1 MSLRARCT
9 ILVAIG
15 GVCGARVAPAQRIT
29 SSVDVSGTGV
39 WYADTIRSAG
49 TSVSPAV
56 RLDWSRATLGAT
68 TTLSRLGGGMS
79 VQGDLAPS
87 VFTPT
92 VGPAALEFAG
102 ALGGSTHE
110 DGSRTGQLLALSR
123 LHLVSANHGLW
134 LGGGVGRSWDGVS
147 WRGVRQAEIGAWA
160 ERNALT
166 ALASVTP
173 VVVDDT
179 IRYADLQAA
188 VRAPFGAYDV
198 GLTTGLR
205 TGASGPAVGGSA
217 RAWGIVSALAWI
229 SPRVAV
235 VAAAGSYPVDFTQGF
250 PGGRFVSV
258 ALRIA
263 SANARAV
270 SRPVASAR
278 TERATEHG
286 DDRPVDDHAR
296 AAGVRAFEV
305 HTQLPGQSLREIRVL
320 APTARRVELS
330 ADFTGWQPIALS
342 PAGGGWWSVARKLD
356 PGTYQLNLRVDGGAW
371 LAPPGLLASR
381 DEFDGVVGILTIE

>member
-1 MSLRARCT
+1 

-173 VVVDDT
+173 VVVTTRFDT
-179 IRYADLQAA
+179 RIFKR
-188 VRAPFGAYDV
+188 PC
-198 GLTTGLR
+198 
-205 TGASGPAVGGSA
+205 A
-217 RAWGIVSALAWI
+217 RH
-229 SPRVAV
+229 
-235 VAAAGSYPVDFTQGF
+235 
-250 PGGRFVSV
+250 
-258 ALRIA
+258 
-263 SANARAV
+263 
-270 SRPVASAR
+270 SAR
-278 TERATEHG
+278 TT
-286 DDRPVDDHAR
+286 
-296 AAGVRAFEV
+296 
-305 HTQLPGQSLREIRVL
+305 S
-320 APTARRVELS
+320 
-330 ADFTGWQPIALS
+330 
-342 PAGGGWWSVARKLD
+342 
-356 PGTYQLNLRVDGGAW
+356 
-371 LAPPGLLASR
+371 
-381 DEFDGVVGILTIE
+381 